1 MPASVRLKS
10 GLRFLGSMNLAVTL
24 LVALA
29 LASVIGTILKQ
40 NEPYQNYIVKF
51 GPFWHSLF
59 ERLGLY
65 DIYSS
70 SWFILILAFLVTST
84 SICLYRNGPRI
95 IASAR
100 RYQED
105 MQAAQLLNLPDHS
118 RHQTR
123 LDPDETVAKL
133 AGCFRDLGFKVRIKA
148 RETGATVAAMK
159 GASNRFGY
167 LFTHC
172 AVVII
177 CIGGFLDSNVPLKF
191 KTLRGELQA
200 ETRNLPVSRIPEHS
214 KLPAT
219 NTSFRAS
226 VSIPEG
232 RAVGAAFVNLGAGYL
247 VQPLPFVILLEDFRV
262 EHYPSGQPKS
272 FESDLV
278 IRHGDK
284 RVEHTIAVNHPLTY
298 EGYTIYQ
305 ASFGDGGSRLD
316 FTLHDLTAPGTRAHS
331 LRVNEALALEHGGET
346 LNLEAE
352 EFRKFNIFPN
362 EDPAIA
368 KEFRDFGPSISYK
381 LRRPDGRAHEYLNY
395 MYPITLE
402 GREFLLSGV
411 RAVLEEEFR
420 YLHIP
425 AADAGSPDRFLALL
439 DLLQDEARLARIY
452 AERQA
457 LLLAGNT
464 LDGNVTATDV
474 ANVTLRIVRLF
485 LAGGFA
491 TLQQQIDPAMDEAA
505 ADAVNS
511 ASMKILRFGL
521 EQAYLTLLAD
531 AGLETAELSDRDLQ
545 FLNDA
550 IVTLSALHQY
560 GSPYY
565 LQLTDFEHVEASGL
579 QIARAPGAKWVYL
592 GFTLL
597 SIGVFLLFY
606 VPHQRLWARVRPG
619 AAGAEIVLAGTRT
632 RHACDFSR
640 YFKQI
645 SRKVAETLTGF
656 APESGNRKNSL

>member
-214 KLPAT
+214 KLPVT

-411 RAVLEEEFR
+411 RAALEEEFR

-425 AADAGSPDRFLALL
+425 ADDAGSPDRFLALL

-632 RHACDFSR
+632 RHARDFSR

-645 SRKVAETLTGF
+645 SRKVVETLTGF

>member
-362 EDPAIA
+362 EDPTIA

-411 RAVLEEEFR
+411 RAALEEEFR

-425 AADAGSPDRFLALL
+425 ADDAGSPDRFLALL

-505 ADAVNS
+505 AAAVNS

>member
-1 MPASVRLKS
+1 
-10 GLRFLGSMNLAVTL
+10 MNLAVTL

-118 RHQTR
+118 CHQTR

-214 KLPAT
+214 KLPVT

-411 RAVLEEEFR
+411 RAALEEEFR

-425 AADAGSPDRFLALL
+425 ADDAGSPDRFLALL

-565 LQLTDFEHVEASGL
+565 LQLADFEHVEASGL

-632 RHACDFSR
+632 RHARDFSR

-645 SRKVAETLTGF
+645 SRKVVETLTGF

>member
-1 MPASVRLKS
+1 MD
-10 GLRFLGSMNLAVTL
+10 LAITL

-51 GPFWHSLF
+51 GPFWHGVF

-70 SWFILILAFLVTST
+70 GWFILILAFLVTTT

-95 IASAR
+95 LATLKQYR
-100 RYQED
+100 ED
-105 MQAAQLLNLPDHS
+105 MQETQLLNLADHS
-118 RHQTR
+118 RHHTT
-123 LDPDETVAKL
+123 LAYEDTVAKL
-133 AGCFRDLGFKVRIKA
+133 AACFRELGFRIRIK
-148 RETGATVAAMK
+148 RQEGSATLAAMK
-159 GASNRFGY
+159 GAGNRFGY

-177 CIGGFLDSNVPLKF
+177 CIGGFLDSNVPLKIRS
-191 KTLRGELQA
+191 LQGQLQA
-200 ETRNLPVSRIPEHS
+200 ETRELPISRIPDKS
-214 KLPAT
+214 KLT
-219 NTSFRAS
+219 VNNTSFRAS

-232 RAVGAAFVNLGAGYL
+232 RAVGAAFINLGAGYL
-247 VQPLPFVILLEDFRV
+247 VQPLPFIILLEDFRV

-278 IRHGDK
+278 IQDGETRLA
-284 RVEHTIAVNHPLTY
+284 ETIAVNHPLKY
-298 EGYTIYQ
+298 KGYTIYQ
-305 ASFGDGGSRLD
+305 ASFGDGGSKLD
-316 FTLHDLTAPGTRAHS
+316 FMLHDLASPAVHEHS
-331 LRVNEALALEHGGET
+331 SNVDQSLALQYGEESFQ
-346 LNLEAE
+346 LEME

-362 EDPAIA
+362 EDPAID
-368 KEFRDFGPSISYK
+368 KKFRDFGPSVNFK
-381 LRRPDGRAHEYLNY
+381 LRRTDGRANEYLNY

-411 RAVLEEEFR
+411 RSSLQDEFR

-425 AADAGSPDRFLALL
+425 ADDDGSPARFLALL
-439 DLLQDEARLARIY
+439 GILQDTERLRRIY
-452 AERQA
+452 ADRQA
-457 LLLAGNT
+457 VLLSGNS
-464 LDGNVTATDV
+464 LDGKITGQDVGNVA
-474 ANVTLRIVRLF
+474 LRITRLF
-485 LAGGFA
+485 LDGGFPL
-491 TLQQQIDPAMDEAA
+491 LQQQFDPAMDEETVQT
-505 ADAVNS
+505 VNS

-521 EQAYLTLLAD
+521 EQAYLAMLAD
-531 AGLETAELSDRDLQ
+531 AGMDDMDISDRDIQ

-565 LQLTDFEHVEASGL
+565 LQLTGFEHVEASGL

-597 SIGVFLLFY
+597 IIGVFLLFY
-606 VPHQRLWARVRPG
+606 VPHQRLWAIIKPVES
-619 AAGAEIVLAGTRT
+619 GAEILLAGSRT
-632 RHACDFSR
+632 RHARDFSR
-640 YFKQI
+640 YFRQI
-645 SRKVAETLTGF
+645 SRTIENKLNHTKRNYT
-656 APESGNRKNSL
+656 

>member
-362 EDPAIA
+362 EDPTIA

-411 RAVLEEEFR
+411 RAALEEEFR

-425 AADAGSPDRFLALL
+425 ADDAGSPDRFLALL

>member
-505 ADAVNS
+505 AAAVNS